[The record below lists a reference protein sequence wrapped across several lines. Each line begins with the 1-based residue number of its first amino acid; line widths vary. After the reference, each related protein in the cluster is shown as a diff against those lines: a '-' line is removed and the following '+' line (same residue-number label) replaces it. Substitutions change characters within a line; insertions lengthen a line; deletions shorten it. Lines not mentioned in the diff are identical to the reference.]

1 MERDFNMSEDP
12 RLSRIEEKL
21 DKLADAVVSLARMEE
36 RMLTIF
42 KRIELYEAKQ
52 IQLEQRITDIELED
66 AGQNS
71 VYRIADKAI
80 WLVLGVA
87 IAFFF
92 DFLKK

>member
-1 MERDFNMSEDP
+1 MSDDL

-42 KRIELYEAKQ
+42 KRIEQYEEKQ
-52 IQLEQRITDIELED
+52 NQLEGRVSNLELDD
-66 AGQNS
+66 AGKNS
-71 VYRIADKAI
+71 IYRILDKAT
-80 WLVLGVA
+80 WLIAGVA
-87 IAFFF
+87 LAFFF